1 MSLTTYLL
9 LLSSAAVP
17 LAASFVGAVAA
28 SERYRISNPVTHENL
43 TIYFVHGPS
52 ASGPVPLTL
61 KEALLKGGLDVH
73 ETGNVNQLFVA
84 NRSDE
89 EVFIQA
95 GDIVKGGRQDRVL
108 TVSLVVPPKSG
119 RVPIG
124 AYCVEQGRWSARGRE
139 SVVKFSSAESAV
151 PSRDAKMA
159 LYAPPKSGY

>member
-9 LLSSAAVP
+9 LLSGAAVP
-17 LAASFVGAVAA
+17 FAASFAGVAGAN
-28 SERYRISNPVTHENL
+28 ERLRISAPVVHENL

-61 KEALLKGGLDVH
+61 KEALLKGNFDVH
-73 ETGNVNQLFVA
+73 ETGSVTQLFVE

-108 TVSLVVPPKSG
+108 TISLVLPPKSG
-119 RVPIG
+119 
-124 AYCVEQGRWSARGRE
+124 
-139 SVVKFSSAESAV
+139 
-151 PSRDAKMA
+151 
-159 LYAPPKSGY
+159 